1 MSVRRLLPGLISGI
15 ALTLAIYLPAS
26 CLAQSSS
33 NAQTSEPNVD
43 APECSNLTVFPKLAA
58 SVVVS
63 CQSGKSVSVNMPLKP
78 DAQGF
83 AREKSIRGVYEY
95 REYRITLIDQQEEQ
109 SFESL
114 MQLIPMAG
122 FIAKYSV
129 KPSTITARNGDT
141 WILININNDSYNV
154 SVVREVQEPWTPV
167 KTAEEISQE
176 MEAHKSVAIY
186 GIQFAPKNQTIQ
198 ENGSAILNEVLKYLR
213 QNPNLAVVIE
223 SHKVTTNGTEESDLK
238 TTSDR
243 ANAVVAWLVAHG
255 IAAGRLQAKPFGR
268 SRPLTEN
275 DSAIEIQRNER
286 ITLAKPEV

>member
-1 MSVRRLLPGLISGI
+1 
-15 ALTLAIYLPAS
+15 
-26 CLAQSSS
+26 
-33 NAQTSEPNVD
+33 
-43 APECSNLTVFPKLAA
+43 
-58 SVVVS
+58 
-63 CQSGKSVSVNMPLKP
+63 
-78 DAQGF
+78 
-83 AREKSIRGVYEY
+83 
-95 REYRITLIDQQEEQ
+95 
-109 SFESL
+109 
-114 MQLIPMAG
+114 
-122 FIAKYSV
+122 
-129 KPSTITARNGDT
+129 
-141 WILININNDSYNV
+141 V